1 MTRLSAPLKTLHH
14 NLDRAGAWLAPLPL
28 RLFIAWEFFE
38 SGREKFNGQN
48 WFEDIQ
54 SRFPFPFD
62 HLPATLNWELSM
74 WAELLC
80 ALAILLAA
88 LVPLVLAWAG

>member
-28 RLFIAWEFFE
+28 PLR
-38 SGREKFNGQN
+38 S
-48 WFEDIQ
+48 
-54 SRFPFPFD
+54 
-62 HLPATLNWELSM
+62 PAGHAHWELSM

-88 LVPLVLAWAG
+88 LVPLVLAGAG